1 MFDKLFVRVRSW
13 LHSDQAGF
21 NPGERAV
28 GVGTGHPSHTPPPL
42 PPDAWAESESGMVIS
57 ESGIIIIDPQAA
69 EAAGLSGPP
78 PARPRTPP
86 LGTSKDLPPDRAW
99 ALPSLPRQGVTVPPA
114 TPGNGNGNGNPIAGP
129 AGARALSN
137 EDGEWDEVLRR
148 ARDQIAAVPPGP
160 GRTPAGS
167 K

>member
-21 NPGERAV
+21 DPAGGNGARR

-42 PPDAWAESESGMVIS
+42 PPDAWTESESGMVIT

-78 PARPRTPP
+78 PARPRTPAI
-86 LGTSKDLPPDRAW
+86 GTKELPADRAW
-99 ALPSLPRQGVTVPPA
+99 ALPSLPNQGAGLVPPS
-114 TPGNGNGNGNPIAGP
+114 GSSNGQ
-129 AGARALSN
+129 AR
-137 EDGEWDEVLRR
+137 DDKQDQPVKDDWDQVLRR
-148 ARDQIAAVPPGP
+148 ARDQIAAPPRP